1 MVTCKRSKSRP
12 MHLTLRQSSQETHM
26 PISFGSNDSA
36 GASNYVRANLP
47 QNRWWAK
54 TDAGDEPIDMD
65 RGLAIDIKDVTFGWL
80 HIDVGVRD
88 WQPWP
93 SPSQG
98 TPRPSENHKNGF
110 EVSCWL
116 ADGRPS
122 TFSGNSY
129 GLGQFIAKLYN
140 EAEKSPEFAEGK
152 VPVVQVTSSTPV
164 LIGKGTSYDVG
175 FNITKWINKPAED
188 AAPAPA
194 PVAAAP
200 APAPAAPADNN
211 FGF

>member
-1 MVTCKRSKSRP
+1 
-12 MHLTLRQSSQETHM
+12 M
-26 PISFGSNDSA
+26 PISFGSNDTA

-93 SPSQG
+93 SPSQA
-98 TPRPSENHKNGF
+98 TQRPSENHKNGF

-116 ADGRPS
+116 ADGREA

-140 EAEKSPEFAEGK
+140 EAEKSPEFTAGK
-152 VPVVQVTSSTPV
+152 VPVVQVTSSTPI

-175 FNITKWINKPAED
+175 FNIAKWIDKPSEGAE
-188 AAPAPA
+188 PA

-200 APAPAAPADNN
+200 VAEPAPAAAAPADNN